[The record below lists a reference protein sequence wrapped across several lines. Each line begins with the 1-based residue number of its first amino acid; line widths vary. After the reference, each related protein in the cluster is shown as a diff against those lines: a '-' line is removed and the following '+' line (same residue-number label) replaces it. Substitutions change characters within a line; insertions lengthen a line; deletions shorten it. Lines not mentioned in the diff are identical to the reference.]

1 MRTLIGCMHIYPE
14 AAEECISTLNDPLI
28 HEYVVI
34 SAQAF
39 ASNAAFKYCG
49 YNLLMEDLQTSE
61 TVSMPRLNLEP
72 FIHVL

>member
-1 MRTLIGCMHIYPE
+1 M
-14 AAEECISTLNDPLI
+14 
-28 HEYVVI
+28 I
-34 SAQAF
+34 SALAF
-39 ASNAAFKYCG
+39 ASNAALKYCG